1 MTPISSSRSVGAA
14 SERRLRTFVLYLAIW
29 TLYAAYQFGDDVVNS
44 PGNWRRADVLAI
56 EVIVAFV
63 WALITPIVLAL
74 ARRFPIERPRVGR
87 HVLVQALLSLLC
99 SAGVAV
105 VSAGVMLALGAGG
118 SIVTLTFVQVLPAA
132 FAGGIHQ
139 HLCTYWGII
148 AVCHAIRYHYAYLER
163 DAQAAALALRA
174 AELRRDLDRAQLRAL
189 KAQLEPHFLYNTLN
203 TIMVLVR
210 QKSEIEAL
218 EMLRRLRELLECVLR
233 DAGAHEVPLD
243 RELEYLRLY
252 LAIEQVRF
260 RDRLRVEIAVEP
272 GLLDAAVAY
281 MCLQPIVENS
291 IRYGVAQRSAPGTIR
306 IRASR
311 EREVLKLLVQ
321 DDGVGY
327 DTPTLSHRQGIGL
340 ANTRA
345 RLETLYGRDATLEVR
360 RAPRGGTIATIVVP
374 YRALAAS
381 AVAGA

>member
-1 MTPISSSRSVGAA
+1 M
-14 SERRLRTFVLYLAIW
+14 
-29 TLYAAYQFGDDVVNS
+29 YQFGDDVVNT
-44 PGNWRRADVLAI
+44 PGSWRKSDVLAI
-56 EVIVAFV
+56 ELIVAAV
-63 WALITPIVLAL
+63 WALMTPVVLAL
-74 ARRFPIERPRVGR
+74 ATRFPIERPRAGR
-87 HVLVQALLSLLC
+87 HVVVQALLSLLC
-99 SAGVAV
+99 SCGVVFVCAGVI
-105 VSAGVMLALGAGG
+105 LALGAGQ
-118 SIVTLTFVQVLPAA
+118 SIVPLTFVQVLPAA

-148 AVCHAIRYHYAYLER
+148 AVYHAIRNHHAYLER
-163 DAQAAALALRA
+163 DAQASALSLRA
-174 AELRRDLDRAQLRAL
+174 AELRRDLGRAQLLAL

-210 QKSEIEAL
+210 QRSQTEAL

-233 DAGAHEVPLD
+233 DAGAHEVPLN

-260 RDRLRVEIAVEP
+260 RDRLHVEIAVEP

-291 IRYGVAQRSAPGTIR
+291 IRYGVAQRSAPGIIR

-321 DDGVGY
+321 DDGVGF
-327 DTPTLSHRQGIGL
+327 DTPTLPHRRGIGL

-360 RAPRGGTIATIVVP
+360 RAPHGGTIATIVVP
-374 YRALAAS
+374 YRAIA
-381 AVAGA
+381 AGAGA